1 MLFPCRRKRG
11 GIGKPGGGNMGN
23 GFQLVRLEE
32 AGAVGFKREMQKAFQ
47 YGYEVEFGPCAEVIL
62 PEEDIDRS
70 LNAPGAVAYVA
81 MVEGVPS
88 GGAVVKI
95 DPEGRRNHLEL
106 LFVKV
111 GTQSRGVG
119 QAIWRAIEE
128 LHPDTEVWETCTP
141 YFEKRN
147 LHFYI
152 NCCGFHVV
160 EFFNPRHRSPEEQG
174 EPERRCGG
182 MSEEA
187 SSYFFRFEKQMNPGG
202 AEVSERKNGI

>member
-1 MLFPCRRKRG
+1 
-11 GIGKPGGGNMGN
+11 MGN

-111 GTQSRGVG
+111 GTQSRG
-119 QAIWRAIEE
+119 
-128 LHPDTEVWETCTP
+128 
-141 YFEKRN
+141 
-147 LHFYI
+147 
-152 NCCGFHVV
+152 
-160 EFFNPRHRSPEEQG
+160 
-174 EPERRCGG
+174 
-182 MSEEA
+182 
-187 SSYFFRFEKQMNPGG
+187 GG
-202 AEVSERKNGI
+202 AGDLARDRGTSSRHGGVGDLHSLLREAESPFLHQLLRFSCRGVLQSAPPRTTGTFRYAGRRILLPF

>member
-1 MLFPCRRKRG
+1 
-11 GIGKPGGGNMGN
+11 MGN

-111 GTQSRGVG
+111 GTQSRGWG
-119 QAIWRAIEE
+119 RRSGARS
-128 LHPDTEVWETCTP
+128 
-141 YFEKRN
+141 RN
-147 LHFYI
+147 FI
-152 NCCGFHVV
+152 
-160 EFFNPRHRSPEEQG
+160 PT
-174 EPERRCGG
+174 RRCGRLALPTSRSG
-182 MSEEA
+182 ISISTSTAAVFMSW
-187 SSYFFRFEKQMNPGG
+187 SSSIRVIALRRNRGSRRG
-202 AEVSERKNGI
+202 AAAACQRKRAAISSGLKNR